1 MSPSLGTSMGE
12 ATEKG
17 FEALVHLLRLP
28 VRLRVVGGAQAKFSA
43 GIAKKFLPEVTRE
56 NRIPIRDNGLRKP
69 MNWVDALHE
78 QLSHSGSGVRVGKR
92 QKMSE
97 LGHPVD
103 QNPDAVVLT

>member
-1 MSPSLGTSMGE
+1 M
-12 ATEKG
+12 
-17 FEALVHLLRLP
+17 
-28 VRLRVVGGAQAKFSA
+28 RVVGSAQTKFSA
-43 GIAKKFLPEVTRE
+43 GVTKEFLPEVTRE

-69 MNWVDALHE
+69 MNWIDALHE
-78 QLSHSGSGVRVGKR
+78 QLSHSRSGVWVGKR